1 MILMQHSG
9 KNASSTPVC
18 SGKEEPSG
26 KHSESVFRLRTG
38 WVFSIGSGAAPCE
51 RGCRHGFTHVWG
63 KQDGHAFLAGA
74 ARGNGL
80 EYQGSANQP
89 LNDLGREQ
97 ARTLIPRLQ
106 EIPYD
111 AVYASDLSRVRETA
125 TIALGEAHNITFD
138 ARLRELS
145 FGIFEGLTLE
155 QIKEQHAETFAAWDK
170 REFSNNPHGGER
182 MDQIIKRL
190 EAFFDE
196 IRAKHEGQS
205 VLIFSHGGLFG
216 ILLSLRLGSA
226 PGKWWQFHFGN
237 CSISHLEQT
246 GRGYVLRKLNDTS
259 HLDGDLVSGHHTI
272 R

>member
-1 MILMQHSG
+1 MHHLHLFVRE
-9 KNASSTPVC
+9 KRTPLATSRKAFSAC
-18 SGKEEPSG
+18 GLDGFS
-26 KHSESVFRLRTG
+26 RLGQALRPANE
-38 WVFSIGSGAAPCE
+38 GAAMGLHTYGGS
-51 RGCRHGFTHVWG
+51 RMGTHFWLVRHGETDWN
-63 KQDGHAFLAGA
+63 
-74 ARGNGL
+74 R
-80 EYQGSANQP
+80 ERRYQGSANQP

-106 EIPYD
+106 AIPYD

-182 MDQIIKRL
+182 MDQIIERL
-190 EAFFDE
+190 EAFFGE

-259 HLDGDLVSGHHTI
+259 HLDGDLISGHHTI